1 MTDLS
6 DAAEWLGVPV
16 DDLGQAPPSVIESLT
31 RRRADELHAAAVH
44 AEILER
50 LGDLRTAAITDQL
63 TRLPNRRLFEER
75 LVEALQEAERTGSN
89 IAVFLADVDHFK
101 AINDRLGHL
110 AGDQLLRAVAERL
123 KASIRRSDLIGRW
136 GGDEFVIACK
146 KVDAQAAERIART
159 AEENVARDPFAIG
172 GSIVQTTVTVGWS
185 TVVGGT
191 VEASIKAAD
200 AAMYER
206 KRSAN
211 RRSGLADLRGRA
223 GVNES
228 ARRSHQGT

>member
-6 DAAEWLGVPV
+6 DAAEWLGVPI
-16 DDLGQAPPSVIESLT
+16 DDLVRSPASVVESLS

-63 TRLPNRRLFEER
+63 TRLPNRRLVEER
-75 LVEALQEAERTGSN
+75 LVQALQEAERTGSTV
-89 IAVFLADVDHFK
+89 AVFLTDVDHFK
-101 AINDRLGHL
+101 TINDRLGHM
-110 AGDQLLRAVAERL
+110 AGDQLLRVVAERL
-123 KASIRRSDLIGRW
+123 RASIRRSDVIGRW

-159 AEENVARDPFAIG
+159 AEQNVARDPFAIG
-172 GSIVQTTVTVGWS
+172 SDIVQATVTVGWA
-185 TVVGGT
+185 TATGGT
-191 VEASIKAAD
+191 VEACIREAD

-206 KRSAN
+206 KRSVS
-211 RRSGLADLRGRA
+211 RRSGLANLRGRA

-228 ARRSHQGT
+228 SRRSHQST